1 MLTLKLIKEKI
12 MEFSLSFETSGNTDK
27 SVLFLCNYIDPI
39 IEKLEKNDYGK
50 EFDLIGIIPSIRE
63 DRFLDS
69 DWKERRLV
77 RPAKKDADIRLIM
90 DYNKFVNAS
99 QDEQVL
105 LYVKLIVDSIK
116 VIDKKKKGDFQGQK
130 LIDDILKEVN
140 VKWED
145 IKDLEEL
152 DPRYPLTRTER
163 ENNAL
168 AKQREEEA
176 SRRND

>member
-1 MLTLKLIKEKI
+1 MIK
-12 MEFSLSFETSGNTDK
+12 
-27 SVLFLCNYIDPI
+27 
-39 IEKLEKNDYGK
+39 KLEVNDYGT
-50 EFDLIGIIPSIRE
+50 EFEAIGIIPTILDE
-63 DRFLDS
+63 QFLSS

-77 RPAKKDADIRLIM
+77 RHVKKDADIRLIM
-90 DYNKFVNAS
+90 DYNKFANAS
-99 QDEQVL
+99 QEEQVL

-145 IKDLEEL
+145 IKELEEL

-168 AKQREEEA
+168 AKKREEDSA
-176 SRRND
+176 NDCKK